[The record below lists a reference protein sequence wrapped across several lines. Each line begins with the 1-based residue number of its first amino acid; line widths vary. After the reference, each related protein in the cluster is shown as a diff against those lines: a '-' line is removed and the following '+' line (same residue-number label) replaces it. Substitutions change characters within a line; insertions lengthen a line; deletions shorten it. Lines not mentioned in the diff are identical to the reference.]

1 MYVCVLY
8 LCLISMFLQPPYALV
23 ALIGYYLCAET
34 WFAILFTVIVE
45 IVSIE
50 VRSIMI
56 ALFIFC
62 MNNIGGN
69 FPLLVTTV
77 RKQFDDDYRTALY
90 IFWPGFIAI
99 SSVLFFIASL
109 PLIKRKRQGSD
120 KTR

>member
-1 MYVCVLY
+1 MCVLC

-62 MNNIGGN
+62 MNNVGGN

-77 RKQFDDDYRTALY
+77 RKQLDDDYRTALY

-109 PLIKRKRQGSD
+109 PLIKRKRQNSD

>member
-1 MYVCVLY
+1 MN
-8 LCLISMFLQPPYALV
+8 SLQPPYAMV

-45 IVSIE
+45 IVSLEI
-50 VRSIMI
+50 RSIMI

-77 RKQFDDDYRTALY
+77 RKQLDDDYRTALY
-90 IFWPGFIAI
+90 IFWPGLIAI
-99 SSVLFFIASL
+99 SSLLFFIASFL
-109 PLIKRKRQGSD
+109 LMNKERQKS
-120 KTR
+120 KNYYMEL

>member
-1 MYVCVLY
+1 M
-8 LCLISMFLQPPYALV
+8 V

-45 IVSIE
+45 IVSLEI
-50 VRSIMI
+50 RSIMI

-69 FPLLVTTV
+69 FPLLVTTA
-77 RKQFDDDYRTALY
+77 RKQLDDDYRTALC

-109 PLIKRKRQGSD
+109 LLMNKERQKSKSKGNVC
-120 KTR
+120 KTAPK

>member
-1 MYVCVLY
+1 MN
-8 LCLISMFLQPPYALV
+8 SLQPPYAMV
-23 ALIGYYLCAET
+23 ALVGYYLCAET

-50 VRSIMI
+50 IRSIMI

-69 FPLLVTTV
+69 FPLLVTTA
-77 RKQFDDDYRTALY
+77 RKQLDDDYRTALY
-90 IFWPGFIAI
+90 LFWPGFVVI

-109 PLIKRKRQGSD
+109 FLMNKERKRS
-120 KTR
+120 KKYHMEL